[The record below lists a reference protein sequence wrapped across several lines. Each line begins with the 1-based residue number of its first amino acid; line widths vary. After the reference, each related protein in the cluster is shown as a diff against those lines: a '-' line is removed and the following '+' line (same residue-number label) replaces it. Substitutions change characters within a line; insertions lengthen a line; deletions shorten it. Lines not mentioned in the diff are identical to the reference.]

1 MKDINMKK
9 IEFIMKRLTDMDY
22 KAMFET
28 ISDIHKKTG
37 KNRFCMLC
45 DVVYCGFKYG
55 AGYSD
60 YKYFE
65 FYTLNSQQRAT
76 YITRATNNVIAAHCN
91 KKEFYHCLN
100 DKVEFNEKYGK
111 FLKRDWLDFRT
122 AQKEDFMKFID
133 GKTAIIVKP
142 VDLTCGQ
149 GVEKLNVSDF
159 ESYEAMYDKL
169 KTMPNAQLLED
180 YVVQHQKMSEIY
192 PYSVNTCRITT
203 LLKGDDVYMMSA
215 SLRIGNNAKV
225 VDNLHDGGMMA
236 PINIETGVVSYSAC
250 DKQGYEYEKHPMTGT
265 SIRGFE
271 VPYWN
276 EILDMCRVAA
286 KITPEVRYSGWDVA
300 ITENGPVFIEGN
312 HLPAYDLV
320 QTPPSQQNPKVYGML
335 PVYREILKGELDI

>member
-1 MKDINMKK
+1 MKK

-28 ISDIHKKTG
+28 VSEIHKKTG
-37 KNRFCMLC
+37 KNRLFMFF

-65 FYTLNSQQRAT
+65 FYTLNARQRAT
-76 YITRATNNVIAAHCN
+76 YIVRATNNVIAAHCN
-91 KKEFYHCLN
+91 KKDFYHCIH
-100 DKVEFNEKYGK
+100 DKVEFNERYGE

-122 AQKEDFMKFID
+122 AQKEDFMRFIE

-149 GVEKLNVSDF
+149 GVEKLAVADF
-159 ESYEAMYDKL
+159 ESYGAMYDKL
-169 KTMPNAQLLED
+169 RTKQNAQLLED
-180 YVVQHQKMSEIY
+180 YIVQHPKMSELY
-192 PYSVNTCRITT
+192 PYSVNTCRVTT
-203 LLKGDDVYMMSA
+203 LLKGDDVHIMAA
-215 SLRIGNNAKV
+215 SLRLGNHAKV

-236 PINIETGVVSYSAC
+236 PINMETGVVSYSAC
-250 DKQGYEYEKHPMTGT
+250 DELGYEYEKHPMTGAT
-265 SIRGFE
+265 IRGFE

-276 EILDMCRVAA
+276 EILDMCVKAA
-286 KITPEVRYSGWDVA
+286 KITPEIRYSGWDVA
-300 ITENGPVFIEGN
+300 ITENGPLFIEAN
-312 HLPAYDLV
+312 HLPAYQLI

-335 PVYREILKGELDI
+335 PVWRELLKDELKI